1 MRAARQRGQV
11 FPAPQARGLSR
22 RGQTGTDAPFACS
35 VPESVNK
42 HRDRDL
48 KSICQR
54 PHVIKG
60 QTAFTT
66 EEPAD
71 ERFITYLVFEI
82 GLRKPVLLH
91 KNPQQ
96 RYTVFACFEARIKFF
111 KFHRVIFPGIDAGSQ
126 HINQRAARIMFQKI
140 FNEFTCL
147 FVIFAGRTATQQRDN
162 TRQVI
167 HRFIGIAN
175 HSNLLNFKVN
185 TAGSGVPNQRLNTHS
200 RSVLLHT

>member
-1 MRAARQRGQV
+1 MRAARQRGPV

-126 HINQRAARIMFQKI
+126 CYHRCKTDPPQRLKI
-140 FNEFTCL
+140 DPG
-147 FVIFAGRTATQQRDN
+147 V
-162 TRQVI
+162 
-167 HRFIGIAN
+167 
-175 HSNLLNFKVN
+175 NLL
-185 TAGSGVPNQRLNTHS
+185 L
-200 RSVLLHT
+200 